1 MQNILDTMKT
11 IIYTNPPWLNNYCN
25 GLVLHIDS
33 DLSCLKQCISLY
45 KDLKINVIGVVI
57 EEYKQPQYILY
68 LLRKYN
74 PNILVITG
82 HDSIKSSNPYSGN
95 INDYR
100 YSKYYVQ
107 SILIARK
114 YNPDTNKLVIISG
127 GCQSYYELL
136 IKAGANF
143 ASSPERISIT
153 ITDPVYIAYKLFNTP
168 SSMVVTIDSLY
179 DDFHFD
185 YGSFGGINTYGQCYK

>member
-1 MQNILDTMKT
+1 MRT
-11 IIYTNPPWLNNYCN
+11 ITYTNPPSLRNNCT

-45 KDLKINVIGVVI
+45 KYLNVNVIGVVL

-68 LLRKYN
+68 LLNKYN

-82 HDSIKSSNPYSGN
+82 HDCCKNSKPYSRN

-107 SILIARK
+107 SVLLARR
-114 YNPDTNKLVIISG
+114 YNPDTNKLVIIAG

-143 ASSPERISIT
+143 ASSPSRISIT
-153 ITDPVYIAYKLFNTP
+153 ITAPVYIAYKLFNTP
-168 SSMVVTIDSLY
+168 YDMVVTMDSLY
-179 DDFHFD
+179 DAFHFD
-185 YGSFGGINTYGQCYK
+185 YGSFGGINTYGQCIKK

>member
-1 MQNILDTMKT
+1 MRT
-11 IIYTNPPWLNNYCN
+11 ITYTNPPSLRNNCA

-45 KDLKINVIGVVI
+45 KNLNVNVIGVVI
-57 EEYKQPQYILY
+57 EECKQPQYILY

-82 HDSIKSSNPYSGN
+82 HDSSKNSNPYSRN

-107 SILIARK
+107 SVLIARK
-114 YNPDTNKLVIISG
+114 YNPDTNKLVIIAG

-143 ASSPERISIT
+143 ASSPSRISIT
-153 ITDPVYIAYKLFNTP
+153 ITAPVYIAYKLFNTP
-168 SSMVVTIDSLY
+168 HNMLVTMDSIY
-179 DDFHFD
+179 DAFHFD
-185 YGSFGGINTYGQCYK
+185 YGSFGGISTYGQCINR